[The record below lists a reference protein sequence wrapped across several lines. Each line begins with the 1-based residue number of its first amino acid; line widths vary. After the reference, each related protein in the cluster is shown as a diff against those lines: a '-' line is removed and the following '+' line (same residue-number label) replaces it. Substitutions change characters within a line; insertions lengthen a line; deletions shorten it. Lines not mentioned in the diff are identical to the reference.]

1 MSEQQQEVTPDI
13 RDTATRFLKALQPY
27 APAVLGGLEVIAK
40 ATQAFSDFFAR
51 EIAPHL
57 VTLARIDW
65 AEVTRRLN
73 ELPEKSKAAM
83 VLASS
88 KGWFFGWDQ
97 SLEDVLLLVEKMAQ
111 IDPSEVDDLL
121 SQYYRDNL
129 QSLAHSLASQYPDRA
144 AAINAAVR
152 AHVELGSDGYYLSV
166 PVFIAQADGLLTDI
180 TGVKSALMHSRKS
193 TYSRDELQA
202 SEALRVR
209 LQADQESLA
218 LVTQFLNLHEH
229 DFMKSAAVRVKATQ
243 VTRTAFTAL
252 NRHQVMHGESSD
264 YGTELNS
271 LKAFSL
277 LAAVG
282 LHLPLVLDR
291 ADKPVKFGLR

>member
-1 MSEQQQEVTPDI
+1 MSEQQPEAALDI
-13 RDTATRFLKALQPY
+13 QDTASRFVTTLQPY
-27 APAVLGGLEVIAK
+27 APAILSGLQFITK

-57 VTLARIDW
+57 ETLARIDW
-65 AEVTRRLN
+65 AEITRRLN
-73 ELPEKSKAAM
+73 ELPAKSKAAM

-97 SLEDVLLLVEKMAQ
+97 SLEDVLVLVEKMAQ
-111 IDPSEVDDLL
+111 IDPSEVDELL

-129 QSLAHSLASQYPDRA
+129 QSMAHSLTTQYSARA
-144 AAINAAVR
+144 AAINAAVK
-152 AHVELGSDGYYLSV
+152 AHSELGGEGYYLSV

-180 TGVKSALMHSRKS
+180 TGVKSALMQSRKS
-193 TYSRDELQA
+193 TYSPEELQA
-202 SEALRVR
+202 SEALRLR
-209 LQADQESLA
+209 LQTDPESLA

-229 DFMKSAAVRVKATQ
+229 DLMKSAAKRVKVAE
-243 VTRTAFTAL
+243 VIGHAFTAL

-264 YGTELNS
+264 YGTEMNS

-291 ADKPVKFGLR
+291 ADRSIKPEMG